1 MEQQSNSDKNLVTAL
16 FAFTAQNTDEV
27 GCPIFGIYKDSFFFV
42 CLVIIC

>member
-27 GCPIFGIYKDSFFFV
+27 GCLIFGIYKDFFFV